1 MTYPKIKIFLSL
13 SISLIVMLAPPAIEI
28 LPGAGAHAMGFL
40 GSKAGSD
47 RSPGS
52 RVVYASPQSNPADL
66 DPRSAPP
73 TPVPEPATWL
83 LLGSGAAGLAALKK
97 KFKKK

>member
-1 MTYPKIKIFLSL
+1 
-13 SISLIVMLAPPAIEI
+13 MLAPPAIEI
-28 LPGAGAHAMGFL
+28 LPGADAHAMGFL
-40 GSKAGSD
+40 GSKAGGD

-52 RVVYASPQSNPADL
+52 RVVHSSPQSNPADL
-66 DPRSAPP
+66 YSGTAPP